1 MDKHRR
7 RIPPIATFTAITY
20 LYGAADTRR
29 PPPVIPVLTTIPA
42 RPPPGT
48 HGAPKPVGSFP
59 GNALDARTS
68 AWLPPDAP
76 PSAAGGRL
84 NLVGGR
90 LWVPCCGSAM
100 GWWPGSRGPRAC
112 TWPPGRVSGG
122 SCGMA
127 VDGREI
133 VVSILRT
140 LPQPST
146 AIPQVPPV
154 VPHYI
159 ILENNLRD
167 GLELI
172 DRTCYARQTGC
183 TSSSKRTSSSSRYM
197 PNGRERARPNQRKH
211 AGILS
216 CTLALPR
223 YPIHCGV

>member
-1 MDKHRR
+1 MCHVGSRVLNPRVVKWGVPIGQTFPPAGSFEEHDVVKNRR
-7 RIPPIATFTAITY
+7 RIHTYPPSPAITY
-20 LYGAADTRR
+20 VCACGH
-29 PPPVIPVLTTIPA
+29 PPPTPDIPVLTTIPA
-42 RPPPGT
+42 RPHPGT
-48 HGAPKPVGSFP
+48 HGAPKPVGSFT
-59 GNALDARTS
+59 GNPLDARTS

-133 VVSILRT
+133 VVNILRT

-146 AIPQVPPV
+146 AIPQVPRRFP
-154 VPHYI
+154 
-159 ILENNLRD
+159 
-167 GLELI
+167 
-172 DRTCYARQTGC
+172 A
-183 TSSSKRTSSSSRYM
+183 TSSSKITYVT
-197 PNGRERARPNQRKH
+197 G
-211 AGILS
+211 
-216 CTLALPR
+216 
-223 YPIHCGV
+223 

>member
-1 MDKHRR
+1 MLNPRVVKWGVPIGQTFPPAGSFEEHDVVKNRR
-7 RIPPIATFTAITY
+7 RIHTYPPSPAITY
-20 LYGAADTRR
+20 VCACGH
-29 PPPVIPVLTTIPA
+29 PPPTPDIPVLTTIPA

-84 NLVGGR
+84 NLLGGR

-133 VVSILRT
+133 VVNILRT

-146 AIPQVPPV
+146 AIPQVPRRFP
-154 VPHYI
+154 
-159 ILENNLRD
+159 
-167 GLELI
+167 
-172 DRTCYARQTGC
+172 A
-183 TSSSKRTSSSSRYM
+183 TSSSKITYVT
-197 PNGRERARPNQRKH
+197 G
-211 AGILS
+211 
-216 CTLALPR
+216 
-223 YPIHCGV
+223 